1 MAKKQIDGN
10 LALEQQRVIVI
21 PAHDEIVARKLR
33 VAAYARVS
41 SSSEDQLNSY
51 RVQNQY
57 YSELIS
63 NNPDREMV
71 DIYADEGITGTS
83 VEKREDFQRMMQD
96 CRKGKIDRILVK
108 SISRFARNT
117 KDCLAAVRELKELG
131 VSVLFEEQGIDTARV
146 SSEMVT
152 AIMASLAQKQSE
164 SISGNVQWSIQH
176 QMEAGKYKLRTAPF
190 GYTVRNGE
198 LTVNEAEAPIVQ
210 DIFNVYLSG
219 ANTKEIC
226 DRLNAQQGSS
236 RKWLRREIDYIL
248 MNERYA
254 GNAIFQKKYTRAEL
268 PRTVKRNHGERAMYY
283 VSDSNAPIIPQ
294 NVFDRAQELR
304 KRRTVSRSD
313 EPKVYSG
320 KIQCSCG
327 SRCRAKTSNQIWY
340 WSCVVHEEQ
349 RNACHIKQVPEET
362 MTDEKPRVIIIP
374 PKPETV
380 QTAAVAKQ
388 LRVAAYCRVSTKE
401 EEQASSYEAQC
412 EYYTDKI
419 MSNKEW
425 TIAGIFADEGIT
437 GTSTKKRTEFLRM
450 IRQCKQKKID
460 LILTKSIQ
468 RFARNTLDCINYT
481 RILRQLGIGVLFEK
495 ENINSL
501 PTDSEFMITMYG
513 AMAQSESESI
523 SGNIRRGRQMHAK
536 VGTLK
541 VPCYR
546 LYGYE
551 KDTEGKFRV
560 IPEQAEI
567 VRELYKRYESGA
579 SLRNLQDWLEENQI
593 KTVLGESKWTT
604 TAVKGILT
612 NEKYCGDVLLQK
624 TFRTDVISKK
634 VIKNIGQMAQ
644 YYMPN
649 HHEAIVSREQYNA
662 VKAEMARRSALR
674 SPSKTAVTGRSCYTS
689 KYALSDR
696 LVCGECGTL
705 YRRCT
710 WISLGRKYPVW
721 RCTSRLNYGTKY
733 CHDSPTIKEE
743 QLQAAILAAI
753 NSAMSNKTSLL
764 DLIKNAVSLEL
775 LPVQGQT
782 MSLADIEHRLAQ
794 LDEQFQ
800 QLLAEAIDT
809 DDKETCN
816 AQFAEILAEQTSL
829 KKQKETILQ
838 SSMDTDRVC
847 TRMKQAEQ
855 AIESAASTITEW
867 NENAVRQTVERVT
880 VLSVNEILV
889 RIKGGAEI
897 KQRLER

>member
-1 MAKKQIDGN
+1 
-10 LALEQQRVIVI
+10 
-21 PAHDEIVARKLR
+21 
-33 VAAYARVS
+33 
-41 SSSEDQLNSY
+41 
-51 RVQNQY
+51 
-57 YSELIS
+57 
-63 NNPDREMV
+63 
-71 DIYADEGITGTS
+71 
-83 VEKREDFQRMMQD
+83 
-96 CRKGKIDRILVK
+96 
-108 SISRFARNT
+108 
-117 KDCLAAVRELKELG
+117 
-131 VSVLFEEQGIDTARV
+131 
-146 SSEMVT
+146 
-152 AIMASLAQKQSE
+152 
-164 SISGNVQWSIQH
+164 
-176 QMEAGKYKLRTAPF
+176 
-190 GYTVRNGE
+190 
-198 LTVNEAEAPIVQ
+198 
-210 DIFNVYLSG
+210 
-219 ANTKEIC
+219 
-226 DRLNAQQGSS
+226 
-236 RKWLRREIDYIL
+236 
-248 MNERYA
+248 
-254 GNAIFQKKYTRAEL
+254 
-268 PRTVKRNHGERAMYY
+268 
-283 VSDSNAPIIPQ
+283 
-294 NVFDRAQELR
+294 
-304 KRRTVSRSD
+304 
-313 EPKVYSG
+313 
-320 KIQCSCG
+320 
-327 SRCRAKTSNQIWY
+327 
-340 WSCVVHEEQ
+340 
-349 RNACHIKQVPEET
+349 

-374 PKPETV
+374 PKPEFQ
-380 QTAAVAKQ
+380 QTATVTKQ

-425 TIAGIFADEGIT
+425 TMAGIFADEGIT

-481 RILRQLGIGVLFEK
+481 RILRQFGIGVLFEK

-501 PTDSEFMITMYG
+501 PPDSEFMITMYG

-551 KDTEGKFRV
+551 KNTEGKFRV

-593 KTVLGESKWTT
+593 KTVLGESKWTAT
-604 TAVKGILT
+604 SIKSILT

-634 VIKNIGQMAQ
+634 VIKNVGQMAQ
-644 YYMPN
+644 YYMPD

-674 SPSKTAVTGRSCYTS
+674 SPSKSAVTGRSCYTS

-710 WISLGRKYPVW
+710 WTSLGRKYPVW

-743 QLQAAILAAI
+743 PLQNAILAAVNETMSEKPVLLDHI
-753 NSAMSNKTSLL
+753 KSAM
-764 DLIKNAVSLEL
+764 SLEL

-782 MSLADIEHRLAQ
+782 MSLADIDRRLAQ
-794 LDEQFQ
+794 LDAQFQ
-800 QLLAEAIDT
+800 SLLAEAIDVE
-809 DDKETCN
+809 DRERCN
-816 AQFAEILAEQTSL
+816 AKFAEILAEQTEL
-829 KKQKETILQ
+829 KKQKEHILQ
-838 SSMDTDRVC
+838 SSTDAERTCARLV
-847 TRMKQAEQ
+847 QAEQ
-855 AIESAASTITEW
+855 ALEQAAPTITEW
-867 NENAVRQTVERVT
+867 SESTVRQLVERVT
-880 VLSVNEILV
+880 VLSADEVLV
-889 RIKGGAEI
+889 QLKGGKEI
-897 KQRLER
+897 HERLE

>member
-1 MAKKQIDGN
+1 
-10 LALEQQRVIVI
+10 
-21 PAHDEIVARKLR
+21 
-33 VAAYARVS
+33 
-41 SSSEDQLNSY
+41 
-51 RVQNQY
+51 
-57 YSELIS
+57 
-63 NNPDREMV
+63 
-71 DIYADEGITGTS
+71 
-83 VEKREDFQRMMQD
+83 
-96 CRKGKIDRILVK
+96 
-108 SISRFARNT
+108 
-117 KDCLAAVRELKELG
+117 
-131 VSVLFEEQGIDTARV
+131 
-146 SSEMVT
+146 
-152 AIMASLAQKQSE
+152 
-164 SISGNVQWSIQH
+164 
-176 QMEAGKYKLRTAPF
+176 
-190 GYTVRNGE
+190 
-198 LTVNEAEAPIVQ
+198 
-210 DIFNVYLSG
+210 
-219 ANTKEIC
+219 
-226 DRLNAQQGSS
+226 
-236 RKWLRREIDYIL
+236 
-248 MNERYA
+248 
-254 GNAIFQKKYTRAEL
+254 
-268 PRTVKRNHGERAMYY
+268 
-283 VSDSNAPIIPQ
+283 
-294 NVFDRAQELR
+294 
-304 KRRTVSRSD
+304 
-313 EPKVYSG
+313 
-320 KIQCSCG
+320 
-327 SRCRAKTSNQIWY
+327 
-340 WSCVVHEEQ
+340 
-349 RNACHIKQVPEET
+349 
-362 MTDEKPRVIIIP
+362 MTDEKPRVIVIP
-374 PKPETV
+374 PKPELQ
-380 QTAAVAKQ
+380 QTAAVTKQ
-388 LRVAAYCRVSTKE
+388 LRVAAYCRVSTDE
-401 EEQASSYEAQC
+401 EEQLSSYEAQC

-425 TIAGIFADEGIT
+425 TMAGIFADEGIT

-501 PTDSEFMITMYG
+501 PPDSEFMITMYG

-523 SGNIRRGRQMHAK
+523 SSNIRRGRQMHAK

-604 TAVKGILT
+604 TSIKSILT

-634 VIKNIGQMAQ
+634 VIKNVGQMAQ
-644 YYMPN
+644 YYMPD

-674 SPSKTAVTGRSCYTS
+674 SPSKSAVTGRSCYTS

-710 WISLGRKYPVW
+710 WTSLDRKYPVW

-743 QLQAAILAAI
+743 PLQNAILAAI
-753 NSAMSNKTSLL
+753 NSAMSNKPALL

-782 MSLADIEHRLAQ
+782 MSLADIERRLTQ
-794 LDEQFQ
+794 LDERFQ
-800 QLLAEAIDT
+800 TLLAEAIDAE
-809 DDKETCN
+809 DMEACN
-816 AQFAEILAEQTSL
+816 ARFAEILAEQTAL

-838 SSMDTDRVC
+838 SSADADRVC
-847 TRMKQAEQ
+847 TRMKQAEE
-855 AIESAASTITEW
+855 AIENTAQIITEW
-867 NENAVRQTVERVT
+867 NENAVRQIVERVT
-880 VLSVNEILV
+880 VLSADEVLV

-897 KQRLER
+897 KQRME

>member
-1 MAKKQIDGN
+1 
-10 LALEQQRVIVI
+10 
-21 PAHDEIVARKLR
+21 
-33 VAAYARVS
+33 
-41 SSSEDQLNSY
+41 
-51 RVQNQY
+51 
-57 YSELIS
+57 
-63 NNPDREMV
+63 
-71 DIYADEGITGTS
+71 
-83 VEKREDFQRMMQD
+83 
-96 CRKGKIDRILVK
+96 
-108 SISRFARNT
+108 
-117 KDCLAAVRELKELG
+117 
-131 VSVLFEEQGIDTARV
+131 
-146 SSEMVT
+146 
-152 AIMASLAQKQSE
+152 
-164 SISGNVQWSIQH
+164 
-176 QMEAGKYKLRTAPF
+176 
-190 GYTVRNGE
+190 
-198 LTVNEAEAPIVQ
+198 
-210 DIFNVYLSG
+210 
-219 ANTKEIC
+219 
-226 DRLNAQQGSS
+226 
-236 RKWLRREIDYIL
+236 
-248 MNERYA
+248 
-254 GNAIFQKKYTRAEL
+254 
-268 PRTVKRNHGERAMYY
+268 
-283 VSDSNAPIIPQ
+283 
-294 NVFDRAQELR
+294 
-304 KRRTVSRSD
+304 
-313 EPKVYSG
+313 
-320 KIQCSCG
+320 
-327 SRCRAKTSNQIWY
+327 
-340 WSCVVHEEQ
+340 
-349 RNACHIKQVPEET
+349 

-374 PKPETV
+374 PKPELQ
-380 QTAAVAKQ
+380 QTAAVTKK

-425 TIAGIFADEGIT
+425 TMAGIFADEGIT

-501 PTDSEFMITMYG
+501 PADSEFMITMYG

-523 SGNIRRGRQMHAK
+523 SGNIRRGKQMHAK

-541 VPCYR
+541 IPCYR

-551 KDTEGKFRV
+551 KDADGKFRV

-579 SLRNLQDWLEENQI
+579 SLRNLQDWLEEKQI

-604 TAVKGILT
+604 TAIKGILT

-634 VIKNIGQMAQ
+634 VIKNVGQMAQ
-644 YYMPN
+644 YYMPD
-649 HHEAIVSREQYNA
+649 HHEGIVSREQYNA

-674 SPSKTAVTGRSCYTS
+674 SPSKSAVTGCSCYTS

-710 WISLGRKYPVW
+710 WTSLGRKYPVW

-733 CHDSPTIKEE
+733 CHESPTIKEE
-743 QLQAAILAAI
+743 PLQAAILAAI

-764 DLIKNAVSLEL
+764 DRIKNAVFLEH

-782 MSLADIEHRLAQ
+782 KSLADIERRLAQ
-794 LDEQFQ
+794 LDGQFQ
-800 QLLAEAIDT
+800 QLLAEAIDAE
-809 DDKETCN
+809 DKEACN
-816 AQFAEILAEQTSL
+816 TQFAEILAEQTTL
-829 KKQKETILQ
+829 KKQKEAILQ
-838 SSMDTDRVC
+838 SSMDADRVC

-855 AIESAASTITEW
+855 AVENAAQTITEW
-867 NENAVRQTVERVT
+867 NENAVRQIVERVT
-880 VLSVNEILV
+880 VLSTDEILV
-889 RIKGGAEI
+889 QIKGGAEI